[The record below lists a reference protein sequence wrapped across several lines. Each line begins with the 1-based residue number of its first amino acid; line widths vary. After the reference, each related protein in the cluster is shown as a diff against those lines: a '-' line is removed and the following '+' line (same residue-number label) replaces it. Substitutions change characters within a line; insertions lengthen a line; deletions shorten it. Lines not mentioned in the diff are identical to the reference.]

1 MSRMTVLE
9 GYHCCSTEVI
19 EARAQGI
26 PRPPITLLVDGP
38 SIVTLQKA
46 VWKQSLAMVEWGQS
60 ELVNCMV
67 PTCSYIKAAASWRRG
82 EQICCQD
89 MTKPFLRHSPSLL
102 DLNTTVPQLKTVNIV
117 FHSNTICCRQLIHT

>member
-67 PTCSYIKAAASWRRG
+67 PTCSYIKAAASWRKG
-82 EQICCQD
+82 GAD
-89 MTKPFLRHSPSLL
+89 LLPRH
-102 DLNTTVPQLKTVNIV
+102 NKTVPPSFSVTSGFEHNRSTTQDSQHCLP
-117 FHSNTICCRQLIHT
+117 L